1 MTKKRIL
8 IAGTFDILHPGHV
21 FLINEAA
28 KLGEVIVVIAR
39 DENVLHTKG
48 HPVIVPEKQRL
59 FMVEALKG
67 VTKAVLGNPGYDY
80 VSIVEELHPDIL
92 MLGPNQNISLEKI
105 QKRLSEKGM
114 KTKVVRLDQLFDE
127 FPLNSTT
134 RIIEKAMSNQKDRIS
149 Q

>member
-67 VTKAVLGNPGYDY
+67 VAKAVLGNPGDDFI
-80 VSIVEELHPDIL
+80 SIVEELQPDIL
-92 MLGPNQNISLEKI
+92 LLGPNQDFSLEKI
-105 QKRLSEKGM
+105 QNRLDEKGM
-114 KTKVVRLDQLFDE
+114 ITRVVRLEQLFDE
-127 FPLNSTT
+127 FPLNSST
-134 RIIEKAMSNQKDRIS
+134 RIIEKAISNQKDRIS

>member
-105 QKRLSEKGM
+105 QNRLSEKGM

>member
-1 MTKKRIL
+1 MTKKRVV

-21 FLINEAA
+21 FLITEAA

-48 HPVIVPEKQRL
+48 HPVIIPEKQRL
-59 FMVEALKG
+59 FMVKALKG
-67 VTKAVLGNPGYDY
+67 VSKVVLGNPGPDF
-80 VSIVEELHPDIL
+80 IRIIEELEPDIL
-92 MLGPNQNISLEKI
+92 MLGPNQNISLDEI
-105 QKRLSEKGM
+105 QKRLSDKGLP
-114 KTKVVRLDQLFDE
+114 TKVIRLTKIFDK

-134 RIIEKAMSNQKDRIS
+134 RIITKALVNQKDRIS